1 MKRYLVKML
10 TLAVL
15 TTSIATPVFSD
26 TIDDAI
32 KARQSY
38 YQLIKFNFGQLVAM
52 VKGEAEY
59 NAEAAQNAADNLKTI
74 STLHI
79 GPLYPKGSDNIAKKG
94 KTRAQPNIWSDFA
107 GVSEIGGK
115 WRTAVGDLQ
124 SVASNG
130 KDALAPAIGAIGAQC
145 KACHEKYRAK
155 DF

>member
-52 VKGEAEY
+52 VKGEAGY

-124 SVASNG
+124 GVASNG